1 MTTTQNTKSNQIL
14 PSAFWLYLLGVHL
27 AYALLLSLQFDW
39 LVDSSLSFQALSFPE
54 MSVLGDLVIVPA
66 FLYSFLARKRPMQA
80 LIGSVAMSALGVL
93 AIRIWFPVEQ
103 LSPATTRILEFTRLL
118 SPLLTTFALAAE
130 IAVVLMLW
138 RLLKKPM
145 KEAAIEVML
154 APLSNALGADSK
166 ILRFLYAEQRIWIYA
181 LSRAL
186 PVQTDFAGDQH
197 FSYAKQNGNAS
208 TMFGMCI
215 ANLAPTPILHFVI
228 AQFSPSLAWVTTAAV
243 LLSSLF
249 MWAEYRA
256 TLARPVSLSEDTLI
270 LRYGTRTD
278 RKIALSEIRSARI
291 LSLKDK
297 PIKATRYQGCGAANV
312 EIVLDGEVI
321 HIGLDAPGCFVT
333 ALALNQV
340 R

>member
-1 MTTTQNTKSNQIL
+1 
-14 PSAFWLYLLGVHL
+14 
-27 AYALLLSLQFDW
+27 
-39 LVDSSLSFQALSFPE
+39 
-54 MSVLGDLVIVPA
+54 
-66 FLYSFLARKRPMQA
+66 
-80 LIGSVAMSALGVL
+80 
-93 AIRIWFPVEQ
+93 
-103 LSPATTRILEFTRLL
+103 
-118 SPLLTTFALAAE
+118 
-130 IAVVLMLW
+130 
-138 RLLKKPM
+138 
-145 KEAAIEVML
+145 
-154 APLSNALGADSK
+154 
-166 ILRFLYAEQRIWIYA
+166 
-181 LSRAL
+181 
-186 PVQTDFAGDQH
+186 
-197 FSYAKQNGNAS
+197 
-208 TMFGMCI
+208 
-215 ANLAPTPILHFVI
+215 
-228 AQFSPSLAWVTTAAV
+228 
-243 LLSSLF
+243 